1 MEPPAQFLCPISCDL
16 MRDPVMLVETG
27 QTYERAAIEQ
37 WFARGNN
44 TDPLTNKRVADKKVV
59 PLSALR
65 SLVEEWVE
73 QQQERQRLGIAG
85 SNVQVPQIAQ
95 DQLTLSEVLHDGAM
109 ATVSAAILQ
118 PGGQQVV
125 VKVFRARGL
134 TEEDSAKF
142 RREVQILHHASLF
155 CHNVCRLIGV
165 ASISSQLCMVMPRYK
180 TSLDAALRQLQR
192 SEQSSNTGP
201 ASKGMPFDRTL
212 AISLDIALAV
222 ADLHERGI
230 MVLDL
235 KPANVL
241 LDKYGRAVVADF
253 GSSALRNHTL
263 SLYMPTSA
271 QGTPNYMAPEQWV
284 PDEFGGVTTA
294 ADAWAFGCILVE
306 MASGAPPWA
315 GLSMFQMMANVTA
328 PRKMC
333 PAIPEGLPSALAEL
347 LHRCFSYQPANR
359 PAFAEIITVL
369 RQPWMTGLQPA
380 PPLPKAAKTSLERS
394 MQACPKTATEVVA
407 TAGVKAALPPAK
419 APKTSLEGSVE
430 ASPKTASV
438 VVATSAVRPAPP
450 PPKAPE
456 TSLEGS
462 VQACPKP
469 VAAAAVVQSAK
480 QLQKAKQPNLQS
492 WLRTCPKTAKGKLDL
507 PRSFLQAA
515 EEGRMDAVRH
525 FVNQGVKLSVT
536 DEDGYN
542 APLLA
547 ASEGHLEAVKFLV
560 EEKRMNPDTRA
571 RSTGSNALH
580 LAALGGHLRVV
591 SYLVE
596 ERRMN
601 LETTNKLGEN
611 ALHCAAMAGHL
622 DVVQYLVE
630 DKGMSVDV
638 KQPVGGC
645 NALHRAALEGHL
657 EVVKYLVD
665 NRRMSP
671 ETKDD
676 NGGNLLHCAGW
687 HGNLELVKYLVEG
700 KRMKLNGI
708 ASDGRNVLHYAAWR
722 GHLELVKYLVEDRRM
737 SLDALTK
744 AGANP
749 LHIAASGGHLE
760 VVKYL
765 VEDMG
770 MSLASKDR
778 NGWTVLRY
786 ANANH
791 HLAVVEYLVEDQGMR
806 LDFRD
811 LGLPPDLLNCMVA
824 IEKTIGMAGGRGSAA
839 RLARTPARSQPA
851 RSMLWDMLSLALFIA
866 LVLVIMYSANMF
878 FV

>member
-525 FVNQGVKLSVT
+525 FVNQGVKLSVK
-536 DEDGYN
+536 DENERN
-542 APLLA
+542 ALLLA
-547 ASEGHLEAVKFLV
+547 ANKGHPEVVKFLV
-560 EEKRMNPDTRA
+560 EDKRMSLGASDKD
-571 RSTGSNALH
+571 GYNALH
-580 LAALGGHLRVV
+580 SAAKGGCLEVV
-591 SYLVE
+591 KYLVE
-596 ERRMN
+596 EKGMS
-601 LETTNKLGEN
+601 LDGTAKDGDL
-611 ALHCAAMAGHL
+611 ALHVAAMFGNL

-630 DKGMSVDV
+630 DRGMSINTRR
-638 KQPVGGC
+638 QHGR
-645 NALHRAALEGHL
+645 LSLFLAAWYGRLG
-657 EVVKYLVD
+657 VVKYLVED
-665 NRRMSP
+665 
-671 ETKDD
+671 K
-676 NGGNLLHCAGW
+676 
-687 HGNLELVKYLVEG
+687 
-700 KRMKLNGI
+700 GI
-708 ASDGRNVLHYAAWR
+708 SLDSTIFDGRTALDCAAVR

-737 SLDALTK
+737 SLDAK
-744 AGANP
+744 SKDGANV
-749 LHIAASGGHLE
+749 LLLAARVGHLE
-760 VVKYL
+760 LVKYL
-765 VEDMG
+765 VEDRG
-770 MSLASKDR
+770 MSLSSKDNHGCDALVKACL
-778 NGWTVLRY
+778 NG
-786 ANANH
+786 H
-791 HLAVVEYLVEDQGMR
+791 MEVVAYLISQGMNFQVAKGMGVRWR
-806 LDFRD
+806 L
-811 LGLPPDLLNCMVA
+811 LGFMLA
-824 IEKTIGMAGGRGSAA
+824 MAKVFAPARRTRSPAASA
-839 RLARTPARSQPA
+839 RRARTPARDQYVQALLWGLLVPA
-851 RSMLWDMLSLALFIA
+851 I
-866 LVLVIMYSANMF
+866 VIMLVMMNEFA
-878 FV
+878 